1 MDTDVQKNVDA
12 ENEKKEKKHHSVVLV
27 ILLVVILILFLLS
40 TIILGSRLYELTT
53 RDQYTVD
60 LGLGEP
66 EGKIELFRIEYS
78 NAKGEVTV
86 QGVNADNVVA
96 PGTTVNYDIY
106 LRNHDDVVI
115 DFMMTPAVDFLTGDE
130 VPVEFKLV
138 DSYGNYLL
146 GSETEWVKP
155 DDVNAMM
162 HKGSIHPGEVFTYH
176 VSWRWVFEV
185 NQEQNEYDTYLGNQN
200 REIVPGV
207 RVGISTEAVANPA
220 PVKSNSHMMHLLG
233 EGFGCCWCCYLV
245 WILLLI
251 ILILLARLWFLHRK
265 VKKQYETLEEYEE
278 VLEEHGLLID
288 GKLVNK
294 DEKL

>member
-115 DFMMTPAVDFLTGDE
+115 DFF
-130 VPVEFKLV
+130 
-138 DSYGNYLL
+138 
-146 GSETEWVKP
+146 
-155 DDVNAMM
+155 
-162 HKGSIHPGEVFTYH
+162 
-176 VSWRWVFEV
+176 
-185 NQEQNEYDTYLGNQN
+185 
-200 REIVPGV
+200 
-207 RVGISTEAVANPA
+207 
-220 PVKSNSHMMHLLG
+220 
-233 EGFGCCWCCYLV
+233 
-245 WILLLI
+245 
-251 ILILLARLWFLHRK
+251 
-265 VKKQYETLEEYEE
+265 
-278 VLEEHGLLID
+278 
-288 GKLVNK
+288 
-294 DEKL
+294 